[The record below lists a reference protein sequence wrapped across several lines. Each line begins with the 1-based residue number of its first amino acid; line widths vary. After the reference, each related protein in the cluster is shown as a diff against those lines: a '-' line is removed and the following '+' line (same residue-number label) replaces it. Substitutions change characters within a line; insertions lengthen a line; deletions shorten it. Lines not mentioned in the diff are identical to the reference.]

1 MLIVEGDV
9 GMERRD
15 NNVRTKMTRVN
26 IVTPSVDRFTPML
39 GYDSL
44 LESDILAH
52 LNNTRRTPIQQ
63 NSQQHLSLY

>member
-9 GMERRD
+9 QVNERKD
-15 NNVRTKMTRVN
+15 NVRTKLARVN
-26 IVTPSVDRFTPML
+26 IVTPNVDRFSPML

-52 LNNTRRTPIQQ
+52 LNNTRRTPIQK
-63 NSQQHLSLY
+63 NSQQHLTLY